1 MHARWSEI
9 EMILA
14 VAEAGSLSGAAKVL
28 QVTQPTVSRQL
39 ADLEARLG
47 EPLFTRAVDG
57 TRLTPFGE
65 RVLDPTRRMAESARD
80 VEHVFSGA
88 DTKPRGVVRLTAPP
102 GVAFDFIAPF
112 AQRARDELPDIRLE
126 VVSTVAY
133 LDLARRE
140 ADLGL
145 RFERLDRAAAQR
157 DLITVASIEYGV
169 VVYATPGY
177 IDRLP
182 RGYGPA
188 DVGWIGW
195 APPFEHL
202 PPNPQLA
209 ARIPGFRPV
218 FASDDF
224 LVQIR
229 AAEAGVGAIP
239 LGRLRSPRAV
249 PTTLVEMKLNLGPIT
264 SSLHLVC
271 ARSSLAIP
279 RVLAVAELLADELR
293 TAPRGRAPRRKR

>member
-1 MHARWSEI
+1 ML
-9 EMILA
+9 LA
-14 VAEAGSLSGAAKVL
+14 VAEAGSLSAAAKVL

-47 EPLFTRAVDG
+47 EPLFARAVDG
-57 TRLTPFGE
+57 TRLTPFGD
-65 RVLDPTRRMAESARD
+65 RVLGPARRMAESAREVD
-80 VEHVFSGA
+80 QALSGA

-102 GVAFDFIAPF
+102 GIAFDFIAPF

-145 RFERLDRAAAQR
+145 RTERLDRAAAQR
-157 DLITVASIEYGV
+157 DLVTVASIEFDV
-169 VVYATPGY
+169 AVYATPGY
-177 IDRLP
+177 IARLP
-182 RGYGPA
+182 RGYGPT

-195 APPFEHL
+195 APPFVHL

-209 ARIPGFRPV
+209 SRIPGFRPV

-224 LVQIR
+224 IVQLR

-239 LGRLRSPRAV
+239 LGRVRSPRAV
-249 PTTLVEMKLNLGPIT
+249 PTTLVEMKVDLGPIT

-271 ARSSLAIP
+271 ASSSLAIP
-279 RVLAVAELLADELR
+279 RVRAVAELLADELK
-293 TAPRGRAPRRKR
+293 TAPRARVPRRKG